1 MPKALAIY
9 FIVVGAVP
17 KVDFGQPQ
25 SKITLPKA
33 QLFP

>member
-1 MPKALAIY
+1 MVY
-9 FIVVGAVP
+9 FILCIGAVQ